1 MASQKSSVGTVV
13 SGIKPAEKA
22 AARAPQRERGRAR
35 VAALLAAAVGV
46 FAENGYDAA
55 TMTGIAARAGAS
67 IGSLYQF
74 FPTKEL
80 IAEALHAQ
88 YSDDFA
94 AMLAGLAPRVA
105 GKPGAALADVLF
117 RDLSG
122 FLATHPAFVVLADRR
137 DIDKKRKKKTR
148 ARLRGQIAALLAL
161 ADPPIAPARA
171 EALAV
176 IVLHLLRSAVAIAG
190 EDDLPNRAAVL
201 DELRGMLRQHLAAPD
216 P

>member
-1 MASQKSSVGTVV
+1 MAVAWFAATAWPYMRPGSCFGYMRMASQKSSVGTVV

-117 RDLSG
+117 RDL
-122 FLATHPAFVVLADRR
+122 
-137 DIDKKRKKKTR
+137 
-148 ARLRGQIAALLAL
+148 
-161 ADPPIAPARA
+161 
-171 EALAV
+171 
-176 IVLHLLRSAVAIAG
+176 
-190 EDDLPNRAAVL
+190 
-201 DELRGMLRQHLAAPD
+201 
-216 P
+216 

>member
-1 MASQKSSVGTVV
+1 MGSQKSSAGPVPAVG
-13 SGIKPAEKA
+13 GKPAGKA

-35 VAALLAAAVGV
+35 VAALMEAATEV

-55 TMTGIAARAGAS
+55 TMTEIAARAGAS

-88 YSDDFA
+88 NSEDLA

-122 FLATHPAFVVLADRR
+122 FLTAHPAFVTLADRR

-148 ARLRGQIAALLAL
+148 ARLRGQIAALLAQ

-190 EDDLPNRAAVL
+190 EDDLPNRTAVL
-201 DELRGMLRQHLAAPD
+201 DELRGMLRQHLAAT
-216 P
+216 

>member
-1 MASQKSSVGTVV
+1 MNSQKSSAGKLA
-13 SGIKPAEKA
+13 SGVKAGDKA

-35 VAALLAAAVGV
+35 VAALLGAATEV
-46 FAENGYDAA
+46 FAEKGYDAA
-55 TMTGIAARAGAS
+55 TMTEIAARAGAS

-80 IAEALHAQ
+80 IAEALHGQ
-88 YSDDFA
+88 NSDDLS
-94 AMLAGLAPRVA
+94 AMLARLAPRLS

-122 FLATHPAFVVLADRR
+122 FLDAHPAFVTLADRR
-137 DIDKKRKKKTR
+137 DIDKTRKKKTR
-148 ARLRGQIAALLAL
+148 ARLRGQIAALLAQ
-161 ADPPIAPARA
+161 ADPPVAPARA

-190 EDDLPNRAAVL
+190 EDDLPHRTAVL
-201 DELRGMLRQHLAAPD
+201 DELRAMLRAHLAAT
-216 P
+216 

>member
-1 MASQKSSVGTVV
+1 MSSQKSSAGTVPADD
-13 SGIKPAEKA
+13 IKLAGKT

-35 VAALLAAAVGV
+35 VAALIEAATEV
-46 FAENGYDAA
+46 FAEKGYDAA
-55 TMTGIAARAGAS
+55 TMTEIAARAGAS

-88 YSDDFA
+88 NSDDLA
-94 AMLAGLAPRVA
+94 EMLSGLAPRVA

-122 FLATHPAFVVLADRR
+122 FLATHPAFVTLADRR

-148 ARLRGQIAALLAL
+148 ARLRGQIATLLTH
-161 ADPPIAPARA
+161 ADPPIAPGRA

-190 EDDLPNRAAVL
+190 EDDLPNRTAVL
-201 DELRGMLRQHLAAPD
+201 DELRGMLRRHLAAT
-216 P
+216 

>member
-1 MASQKSSVGTVV
+1 MPSQKSSAGTVSAGGV
-13 SGIKPAEKA
+13 KLADKA
-22 AARAPQRERGRAR
+22 GARAPQRERGRAR
-35 VAALLAAAVGV
+35 VAALMAAATEV
-46 FAENGYDAA
+46 FAEKGYDVA
-55 TMTGIAARAGAS
+55 TMTEIAARAGAS

-88 YSDDFA
+88 NSDDLA

-122 FLATHPAFVVLADRR
+122 FLTAHPAFVTLADRR

-148 ARLRGQIAALLAL
+148 ARLRGQIAALLAQ

-190 EDDLPNRAAVL
+190 EDDLPNRTAVL
-201 DELRGMLRQHLAAPD
+201 DELRGMLRQHLAVT
-216 P
+216 

>member
-1 MASQKSSVGTVV
+1 MTSQKSSAGMIAA
-13 SGIKPAEKA
+13 SGRKPADKV

-35 VAALLAAAVGV
+35 VAALLAAASEV

-55 TMTGIAARAGAS
+55 TMTEIAARAGAS

-105 GKPGAALADVLF
+105 GKPGATLADVLF

-122 FLATHPAFVVLADRR
+122 FLTAHPAFVVLADRR

-148 ARLRGQIAALLAL
+148 ARLRGQIAALLAQ

-190 EDDLPNRAAVL
+190 EDDLPHRAAVL
-201 DELRGMLRQHLAAPD
+201 EEVRAMLRRHLAAA
-216 P
+216 

>member
-1 MASQKSSVGTVV
+1 MASQKSSAGTVPAG
-13 SGIKPAEKA
+13 GIKPADKT

-35 VAALLAAAVGV
+35 VAALMEAATEV
-46 FAENGYDAA
+46 FAEKGYDAA
-55 TMTGIAARAGAS
+55 TMTEIAARAGAS

-88 YSDDFA
+88 NSDDLA

-122 FLATHPAFVVLADRR
+122 FLATHPAFVTLADRR

-148 ARLRGQIAALLAL
+148 ARLRGQIAALLAQ
-161 ADPPIAPARA
+161 ADPPIVPARA

-190 EDDLPNRAAVL
+190 EDDLPNRTAVF
-201 DELRGMLRQHLAAPD
+201 DELRGMLRQHLAAP
-216 P
+216 

>member
-1 MASQKSSVGTVV
+1 MASQKSSAGTTPAR
-13 SGIKPAEKA
+13 GIKLADKA

-35 VAALLAAAVGV
+35 VAALMAAATEV
-46 FAENGYDAA
+46 FAESGYDAA
-55 TMTGIAARAGAS
+55 TMTEIAARAGAS

-88 YSDDFA
+88 NSDDLA
-94 AMLAGLAPRVA
+94 EMLAGLAPRVA
-105 GKPGAALADVLF
+105 GKPGGALADVLF

-122 FLATHPAFVVLADRR
+122 FLTTHPAFVTLADRR

-148 ARLRGQIAALLAL
+148 ARLRGQIAALLAQ

-171 EALAV
+171 QALAV

-201 DELRGMLRQHLAAPD
+201 DELRGMLRQHLAET
-216 P
+216 

>member
-1 MASQKSSVGTVV
+1 MT
-13 SGIKPAEKA
+13 SGIKPAEKT

-35 VAALLAAAVGV
+35 VAALMAAAAEV

-55 TMTGIAARAGAS
+55 TMTEIAARAGAS

-88 YSDDFA
+88 YS
-94 AMLAGLAPRVA
+94 G
-105 GKPGAALADVLF
+105 F
-117 RDLSG
+117 R
-122 FLATHPAFVVLADRR
+122 ATHPAFVVLADRR

-148 ARLRGQIAALLAL
+148 ARLRGQIAALLAQ
-161 ADPPIAPARA
+161 AAPPIAPARA

-190 EDDLPNRAAVL
+190 EDDLPNRNAVL
-201 DELRGMLRQHLAAPD
+201 DELRGMLRQHLQLAK
-216 P
+216 

>member
-1 MASQKSSVGTVV
+1 MT
-13 SGIKPAEKA
+13 SGIKPAEKT

-35 VAALLAAAVGV
+35 VAALMAAAAEV

-55 TMTGIAARAGAS
+55 TMTEIAARAGAS

-88 YSDDFA
+88 YSDGFA
-94 AMLAGLAPRVA
+94 AMLAGLAPRIA

-122 FLATHPAFVVLADRR
+122 FLTTHPAFVVLADRR

-148 ARLRGQIAALLAL
+148 ARLRGQIAALLAQ
-161 ADPPIAPARA
+161 AAPPIAPARA

-190 EDDLPNRAAVL
+190 EDDLPNRNAVL
-201 DELRGMLRQHLAAPD
+201 DELRGMLRQHLQLAK
-216 P
+216 

>member
-1 MASQKSSVGTVV
+1 MASQKSSAGTVPGG
-13 SGIKPAEKA
+13 GIKPADKT

-35 VAALLAAAVGV
+35 VAALMEAATEV

-55 TMTGIAARAGAS
+55 TMTEIAARAGAS

-88 YSDDFA
+88 NSDDLA

-122 FLATHPAFVVLADRR
+122 FLTTHPAFVTLADRR

-148 ARLRGQIAALLAL
+148 ARLRGQIAALLAQ

-190 EDDLPNRAAVL
+190 EDDLPNRTAVL
-201 DELRGMLRQHLAAPD
+201 DELRGMLRQHLAVT
-216 P
+216 

>member
-1 MASQKSSVGTVV
+1 MASQKSSAGTVPAG
-13 SGIKPAEKA
+13 GIKPADKT

-35 VAALLAAAVGV
+35 VAALMEAATEV

-55 TMTGIAARAGAS
+55 TMTEIAARAGAS

-88 YSDDFA
+88 NSDDLA

-122 FLATHPAFVVLADRR
+122 FLATHPAFVTLADRR

-148 ARLRGQIAALLAL
+148 ARLRGQIAALLAQ
-161 ADPPIAPARA
+161 ADPPIVPARA

-190 EDDLPNRAAVL
+190 EDDLPNRTAVF
-201 DELRGMLRQHLAAPD
+201 DELRGMLRQHLAAP
-216 P
+216 